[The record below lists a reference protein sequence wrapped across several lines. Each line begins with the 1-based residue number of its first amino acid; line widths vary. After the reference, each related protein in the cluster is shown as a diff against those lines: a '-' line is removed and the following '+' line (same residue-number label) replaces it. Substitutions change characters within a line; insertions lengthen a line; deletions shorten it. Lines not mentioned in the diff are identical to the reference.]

1 MYIQQTQHIG
11 NANFQ
16 MERTIRAKIKYR
28 TDGRPDGP
36 RAWLMGKTKRTESVP
51 EPEVT
56 VGR

>member
-1 MYIQQTQHIG
+1 
-11 NANFQ
+11 